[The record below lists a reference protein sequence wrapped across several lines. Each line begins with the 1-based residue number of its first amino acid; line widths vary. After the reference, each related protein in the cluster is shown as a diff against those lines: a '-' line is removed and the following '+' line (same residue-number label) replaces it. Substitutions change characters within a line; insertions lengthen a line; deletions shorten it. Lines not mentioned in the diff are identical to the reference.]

1 MKVRQSNMELLR
13 IIAMFLVLLVHAD
26 FFSLGAPSASD
37 CVNASVD
44 SSLKVFFELVLTYLF
59 VSLDGLVS
67 DPP

>member
-37 CVNASVD
+37 CVNAPVE
-44 SSLKVFFELVLTYLF
+44 SSLKVFFQAIICMSFRMVWHQTHN
-59 VSLDGLVS
+59 
-67 DPP
+67 